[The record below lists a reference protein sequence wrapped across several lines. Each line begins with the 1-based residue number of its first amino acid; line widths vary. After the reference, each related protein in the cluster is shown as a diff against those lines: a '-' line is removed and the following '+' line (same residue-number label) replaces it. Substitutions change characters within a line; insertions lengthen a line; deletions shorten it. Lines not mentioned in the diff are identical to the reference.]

1 MMKIM
6 SVRPIVGAGALA
18 LVTALASAC
27 ASAHAKAVPEA
38 PALDMPAPPPR
49 VVDATEV
56 EPPQPATLPDEPARH
71 TPPQSSRRPPPP
83 RSDASRPSEPPPST
97 APVEAPKPAAEPPKP
112 PPALQTTPT
121 DVAEKEEQQIRTLLG
136 RANVDLSRVDY
147 QRLNADAR
155 TQYETAKRFVTQ
167 AEDALRT
174 KNLVL
179 ARSVADKAA
188 TLAAQL
194 AGK

>member
-1 MMKIM
+1 MMKMM

-27 ASAHAKAVPEA
+27 ATARAKAAPDA

-83 RSDASRPSEPPPST
+83 RSDASRPSEPPST
-97 APVEAPKPAAEPPKP
+97 APVEAPKPAAEPAKP

-136 RANVDLSRVDY
+136 RANTDLSHVDY

-174 KNLVL
+174 KNLVF

>member
-1 MMKIM
+1 MMM
-6 SVRPIVGAGALA
+6 LVRAMVGACGLALVGALA
-18 LVTALASAC
+18 SGC
-27 ASAHAKAVPEA
+27 ASAHAKTASDA
-38 PALDMPAPPPR
+38 PPLDMPAPPPR
-49 VVDATEV
+49 VVDASEV

-71 TPPQSSRRPPPP
+71 TPPQPTTRRTPP
-83 RSDASRPSEPPPST
+83 RSDANRSSEPPPT
-97 APVEAPKPAAEPPKP
+97 TPPVEAPKPPAESPKP

-121 DVAEKEEQQIRTLLG
+121 DVEGREEQQIRALLG
-136 RANVDLSRVDY
+136 RANTDLNRVDY
-147 QRLNADAR
+147 QRLNTDAR
-155 TQYETAKRFVTQ
+155 TQYDTAKRFVAQ

-174 KNLVL
+174 KNLLV

>member
-1 MMKIM
+1 MPFRVERMH
-6 SVRPIVGAGALA
+6 AGALIA
-18 LVTALASAC
+18 LFCICLSAC
-27 ASAHAKAVPEA
+27 ATTHAKGGSDA

-97 APVEAPKPAAEPPKP
+97 APAEAPKPAAEPAKP
-112 PPALQTTPT
+112 PPALQTTST
-121 DVAEKEEQQIRTLLG
+121 DVAEKEEQQIRMLLG
-136 RANVDLSRVDY
+136 RANTDLSHVDY
-147 QRLNADAR
+147 QRLNSDAR
-155 TQYETAKRFVTQ
+155 TQYETAKRFVTT

>member
-1 MMKIM
+1 MM
-6 SVRPIVGAGALA
+6 SVGPIVGAGALA

-27 ASAHAKAVPEA
+27 ATAHAKAAPDA
-38 PALDMPAPPPR
+38 PALEMPAPPPR

-71 TPPQSSRRPPPP
+71 TPPQSSRRPPP
-83 RSDASRPSEPPPST
+83 RADTTRPSEPPPST
-97 APVEAPKPAAEPPKP
+97 APVEVPKPAAEPAKP

-136 RANVDLSRVDY
+136 RANTDLSHVDY

-155 TQYETAKRFVTQ
+155 TQYDTAKRFVTQ

>member
-1 MMKIM
+1 MMKMM

-27 ASAHAKAVPEA
+27 ATARAKAAPDA
-38 PALDMPAPPPR
+38 PALDMPAPPAR

-71 TPPQSSRRPPPP
+71 MPPQSSRRPPPP
-83 RSDASRPSEPPPST
+83 RADTTRPPEPPPST

-121 DVAEKEEQQIRTLLG
+121 DVAEKEEQQIRMLLG
-136 RANVDLSRVDY
+136 RANTDLSHVDY

-155 TQYETAKRFVTQ
+155 TQYDTAKRFVTQ

-174 KNLVL
+174 KNLVF